1 MRELYVYI
9 LANRSRAL
17 YVGVTNDLRRRVD
30 EHRKSRTSFT
40 SRYRI
45 TRLVYFERLGPPIVA
60 IAREKHLKRISRQER
75 LYLIEKENP
84 EWRDLAEAWF
94 RFPFGSQTVSVQD
107 LSRSARERR
116 RKARRSGRSK
126 G

>member
-9 LANRSRAL
+9 LANRSRTL

-45 TRLVYFERLGPPIVA
+45 TRLVYFEKLGPPIVA
-60 IAREKHLKRISRQER
+60 IAREKQIKRLSRQAR
-75 LYLIEKENP
+75 LDLIASRNS

-94 RFPFGSQTVSVQD
+94 RFPFGTQSVSVQD
-107 LSRSARERR
+107 LRRSANLRYA
-116 RKARRSGRSK
+116 KQA
-126 G
+126 